1 MFPSNAKKIGKYSY
15 SSFQTVFLY
24 DVHELYD
31 KCVSQRW
38 RVHVEEAGD
47 GEWDLF
53 TSVLLCDS
61 CSRRCF
67 VTWKKRKKEFLWKMH
82 KKDMWRKT
90 LLLERSHGTNYIKIS
105 TCLSN
110 MRYGKKIKPHNRHDN
125 QHSSWILFRTM
136 WQVGIHTGVL
146 LH

>member
-67 VTWKKRKKEFLWKMH
+67 VTWKKEKRNFSEKCI
-82 KKDMWRKT
+82 RKT
-90 LLLERSHGTNYIKIS
+90 CEEKSVLTAQTILKSLLVFQTWG
-105 TCLSN
+105 
-110 MRYGKKIKPHNRHDN
+110 MAKK
-125 QHSSWILFRTM
+125 
-136 WQVGIHTGVL
+136 
-146 LH
+146 